1 MQKTISILFLSTFMM
16 VSCGPKHNDEEV
28 RQLYDEVIAI
38 HDDVMPKISDISKL
52 RRKIM
57 KDKVESTESLNHI
70 TNLEKAD
77 DAMMDWMSDFQKYKS
92 YADSTKDSKMRYL
105 NNEKI
110 RIQSVSDQM
119 YGSIESANK
128 YLNEE

>member
-1 MQKTISILFLSTFMM
+1 MQKITTAFILFMFMI
-16 VSCGPKHNDEEV
+16 VSCGPNHNDEEV
-28 RQLYDEVIAI
+28 KQLYEEVIAI

-52 RRKIM
+52 RRKIR
-57 KDKVESTESLNHI
+57 KDKQENIESINYMKE
-70 TNLEKAD
+70 LEEAD
-77 DAMMDWMSDFQKYKS
+77 DAMMDWMSDFQKYKT
-92 YADSTKDSKMRYL
+92 YDDSTKESKIKYL

-119 YGSIESANK
+119 YGSIETAKK